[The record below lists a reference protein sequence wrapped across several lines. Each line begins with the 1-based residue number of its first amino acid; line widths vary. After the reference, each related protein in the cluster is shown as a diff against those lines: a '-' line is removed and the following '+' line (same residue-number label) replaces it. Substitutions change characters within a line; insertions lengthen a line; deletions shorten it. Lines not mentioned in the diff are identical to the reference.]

1 MKRLLFAL
9 AGLGVLGGAGAVAL
23 SLVFGPAVK
32 AAVETLGP
40 RVAGAPMSLRSF
52 SVSPFTGGVRLRGLV
67 VGNPPGYK
75 TPSAFEL
82 GDIRVRVNLRSL
94 LSDTVVVEHVIVRKA
109 AATYEFG
116 PGGSNVAV
124 IQKNAAAFAGG
135 GSGASSGG
143 GTSNRVVIK
152 DFRFEGGKA
161 RLSAPFLA
169 GKAVEVD
176 LPDIR
181 LKDIG
186 GDKGASPAQAAAEMI
201 RAVSGAVAGAGVEGL
216 KGVGGALK
224 VADKAFAGLKKLF
237 K

>member
-9 AGLGVLGGAGAVAL
+9 AGLGVLALAGGLAL
-23 SLVFGPAVK
+23 SLAFGPAVK

-40 RVAGAPMSLRSF
+40 QVAGVPMRLGSF
-52 SVSPFTGGVRLRGLV
+52 SVSPLTGSVRLRGLV

-82 GDIRVRVNLRSL
+82 ADIRVRVRLRSL
-94 LSDTVVVEHVIVRKA
+94 LSDPVVVEHVIVRGA
-109 AATYEFG
+109 AATYEMG

-124 IQKNAAAFAGG
+124 IQRKAASF
-135 GSGASSGG
+135 SGG
-143 GTSNRVVIK
+143 GGKASGGGPGKRLVIK

-161 RLSAPFLA
+161 RLSAGLLA
-169 GKAVEVD
+169 GKALEVPI
-176 LPDIR
+176 PDVR

-186 GDKGASPAQAAAEMI
+186 GDRGTSPAAAAARILGAVTSSVAQAALE
-201 RAVSGAVAGAGVEGL
+201 AG
-216 KGVGGALK
+216 KGVGDVLK
-224 VADKAFAGLKKLF
+224 TADKAFAGLKKLF

>member
-1 MKRLLFAL
+1 MRRLLFAL
-9 AGLGVLGGAGAVAL
+9 AGLGVLAAAGAVAL
-23 SLVFGPAVK
+23 SSAFGPAVK

-40 RVAGAPMSLRSF
+40 RVAGVPMSLRSF

-82 GDIRVRVNLRSL
+82 GDIRVRVRLRSL
-94 LSDTVVVEHVIVRKA
+94 FSDAVVVEHIVVRKA

-124 IQKNAAAFAGG
+124 IQRKAASFSGGEAG
-135 GSGASSGG
+135 APSGG
-143 GTSNRVVIK
+143 GTSKRLIIK
-152 DFRFEGGKA
+152 DFRFEGGRA

-169 GKAVEVD
+169 GKAVEVAI
-176 LPDIR
+176 PDIR

-186 GDKGASPAQAAAEMI
+186 GEKGVSPARAAAEML

-224 VADKAFAGLKKLF
+224 VADKAFEGLRKLF